1 MELESCIR
9 CTGYSEMYSSSAIVH
24 TSLKPNL
31 EYKANLWK
39 PYEVKVLFLAES
51 PPYHSTKSNVVND
64 SYFYNHDE
72 FQRFLGAPSPL
83 LGTLSW
89 NLFWLL
95 GINNKLPKKEKLEKF
110 REKSCYFV
118 NVVKCR
124 AERYNKK
131 NLINRTVKNCSVFLD
146 REIRDLNPQAIVVLG
161 ERALYGLK
169 CCDPFKES
177 ISTNS
182 INTLLEETKK
192 QPLRIKDSKLYFLPL
207 PIWRNRQYLESMQ
220 SIFKMVKKEIQ

>member
-1 MELESCIR
+1 MNLILVSHLIEEHGVEPNRIGD
-9 CTGYSEMYSSSAIVH
+9 TNIVDLFQVAVQH
-24 TSLKPNL
+24 TDIKI
-31 EYKANLWK
+31 
-39 PYEVKVLFLAES
+39 
-51 PPYHSTKSNVVND
+51 NVV
-64 SYFYNHDE
+64 
-72 FQRFLGAPSPL
+72 
-83 LGTLSW
+83 T
-89 NLFWLL
+89 
-95 GINNKLPKKEKLEKF
+95 NNNAVTDKLEKF

-146 REIRDLNPQAIVVLG
+146 REIKDLNPHTIVVLG

-207 PIWRNRQYLESMQ
+207 PIWRNRQYLDSIQ
-220 SIFKMVKKEIQ
+220 LIFKFVKKEIQK